1 MKPFTYFDFN
11 TTKENRIHLVKGR
24 HPYAFCG
31 QKVPEGATEVDSSP
45 QIRLRLCLGCKSNF
59 AKQGQ
64 GFSGP
69 EDLP

>member
-1 MKPFTYFDFN
+1 MKPFTYFDFGTQKKN
-11 TTKENRIHLVKGR
+11 HIHLVKGR

-31 QKVPEGATEVDSSP
+31 QKVPEEAMPLEASP
-45 QIRLRLCLGCKSNF
+45 ETRKGLCLGCKSNY

-64 GFSGP
+64 GFERP